1 VTEIDCFVFILC
13 VLAIL
18 RDRNSQPSN
27 KFRHRVYPGGL
38 RAFALHRSRLGL
50 KPEVVQRPVS
60 TGINPVADRS
70 TLVRDVA
77 NRASLQTRGRI
88 CSSFDLQNL
97 PVNHFIGLFEASS
110 QIGRNRALQVRS
122 PVGPILRIPQG

>member
-70 TLVRDVA
+70 TLVRD
-77 NRASLQTRGRI
+77 
-88 CSSFDLQNL
+88 LQNL
-97 PVNHFIGLFEASS
+97 PVNVFIGLFEASS